1 MREFCKA
8 CLLTMDSNRGTSMH
22 LNIHKSVRIPDP
34 ARTTLFQKCPEL
46 GPKIL
51 FFSGGSAL
59 KKLSRELIHFT
70 HNSIHIITPFD
81 SGGSS
86 APLRTAFGMPAVGDI
101 RNRLMALADQTFQG
115 NPQVYNL
122 FAHRLPKQAD
132 SQELRRVMDAII
144 SGNHS
149 LISCIAHPMRKI
161 IRHHINVFYRNM
173 PESFDLQGAS
183 IGNLVL
189 AGGYLSYDLHL
200 DPVIYI
206 YSKLVQVR
214 GTVRPVVN
222 TPLHMAAELKT
233 GEMVLGQH
241 RITGKNCPNLA
252 AKITDIYL
260 TSTLDQFDPVNVSIR
275 EKMATLIQE
284 ADLICFPMGSFFS
297 SIVVNLL
304 PQGVGRAIS
313 QNLCPKIFI
322 PNMGMDP
329 ELPGYSIIDQTHVL
343 LKYLLKDCADNTSV
357 HNVLTYVLIDK
368 TRMDYPDASE
378 IDNLGKQGIRI
389 LGMDLVHAEDGS
401 IVDEKKLIPI
411 LLSLT

>member
-1 MREFCKA
+1 MQ
-8 CLLTMDSNRGTSMH
+8 
-22 LNIHKSVRIPDP
+22 LNIHKSVKIPDP
-34 ARTTLFQKCPEL
+34 ARMTLFQKCPEL

-59 KKLSRELIHFT
+59 KKLSQELIHYT

-86 APLRTAFGMPAVGDI
+86 ATLRTAFGMPAVGDI

-115 NPQVYNL
+115 HPEVYNL
-122 FAHRLPKQAD
+122 FAHRLSNQED
-132 SQELRRVMDAII
+132 TQELRRMMEAIV

-149 LISCIAHPMRKI
+149 LISRISHPMRKI
-161 IRHHINVFYRNM
+161 IRHHLNVFYQNM
-173 PESFDLQGAS
+173 PASFDLRGAS

-189 AGGYLSYDLHL
+189 TGGYLSYDLHL

-222 TPLHMAAELKT
+222 TPLHMAAELQT

-241 RITGKNCPNLA
+241 RITGKDCPNLA
-252 AKITDIYL
+252 AKIKDIYL

-275 EKMATLIQE
+275 DKMATLILE
-284 ADLICFPMGSFFS
+284 ADVICFPMGSFFS
-297 SIVVNLL
+297 SLVVNLL

-313 QNLCPKIFI
+313 QNPCPKIFI
-322 PNMGMDP
+322 PNMGKDP
-329 ELPGYSIIDQTHVL
+329 ELLGYSIMDQIHIL
-343 LKYLLKDCADNTSV
+343 LKYLLKDCANNSSSQDVMN
-357 HNVLTYVLIDK
+357 YILIDK
-368 TRMDYPDASE
+368 SRMDYPNDSE
-378 IDNLGKQGIRI
+378 IDKLDKKGIQI

-401 IVDEKKLIPI
+401 IIDEKKLVPI
-411 LLSLT
+411 LLSLA